1 MKGLQ
6 NKISVKRQRIY
17 GVVMSYAVLFTHI
30 LTGLLYT
37 PIILRTLGQS
47 EYGIYSLTLSCMGY
61 LTIFDSG
68 MNAAFVRFYVQ
79 TKEKNRE
86 TIPKLNGLFLK
97 IFFMMAVLAVLLGLF
112 LSTHTQEIFGMNIR
126 PEEYPVMERCLRLLS
141 MNAGIVVMNCVFTS
155 LIVANERFVFGKAV
169 NLLSA
174 VLTPVLTIPML
185 FKGYGAAMVLF
196 IKLSMD
202 GLTCLLNVM
211 FCIRILKVRFDL
223 GKENFLMLKSI
234 LMFAGA
240 IVVQQVIDQ
249 FNWQIDKFILGRVR
263 GTKEISIYSVGSY
276 FNQYYIMLTGAL
288 SGVFIAKIN
297 RLEANKSWEK
307 INSLFQKTSRMF
319 AFAVFWIMTGFIFF
333 GKPFILRWAGTEYGE
348 SYYVG
353 LLIMLPVTVSLTQ
366 RLGQDIARAKN
377 RHMLQIIINSVVSL
391 LNVLLSIPLAS
402 RYGAVGSAFG
412 TFIAEIAI
420 CIIIQAVYYQTIIGL
435 DMRAYFKDMRHMLK
449 GLVIPVMFGVFLL
462 KVRCVKTNYVSI
474 FVYGALYTAVYGIS
488 MWFISTEREEK
499 EQIRRAVK
507 QKKAG

>member
-1 MKGLQ
+1 
-6 NKISVKRQRIY
+6 
-17 GVVMSYAVLFTHI
+17 
-30 LTGLLYT
+30 
-37 PIILRTLGQS
+37 
-47 EYGIYSLTLSCMGY
+47 
-61 LTIFDSG
+61 
-68 MNAAFVRFYVQ
+68 
-79 TKEKNRE
+79 
-86 TIPKLNGLFLK
+86 
-97 IFFMMAVLAVLLGLF
+97 MAVLAVLLGLF

-276 FNQYYIMLTGAL
+276 ERCLYRKNQPPG
-288 SGVFIAKIN
+288 
-297 RLEANKSWEK
+297 
-307 INSLFQKTSRMF
+307 
-319 AFAVFWIMTGFIFF
+319 
-333 GKPFILRWAGTEYGE
+333 GE
-348 SYYVG
+348 
-353 LLIMLPVTVSLTQ
+353 
-366 RLGQDIARAKN
+366 
-377 RHMLQIIINSVVSL
+377 
-391 LNVLLSIPLAS
+391 
-402 RYGAVGSAFG
+402 
-412 TFIAEIAI
+412 
-420 CIIIQAVYYQTIIGL
+420 
-435 DMRAYFKDMRHMLK
+435 
-449 GLVIPVMFGVFLL
+449 
-462 KVRCVKTNYVSI
+462 
-474 FVYGALYTAVYGIS
+474 
-488 MWFISTEREEK
+488 
-499 EQIRRAVK
+499 
-507 QKKAG
+507 